1 MRDVVLVIGLGVV
14 VVPLFMAVGVAGA
27 AALLW
32 IADGC
37 EALIARVQR

>member
-1 MRDVVLVIGLGVV
+1 MRDIMLVIGMALV
-14 VVPLFMAVGVAGA
+14 VVPVFMVVGIAGA

>member
-1 MRDVVLVIGLGVV
+1 MRDVVLVIALGVV
-14 VVPLFMAVGVAGA
+14 VVPVFCVVGIAGA

-37 EALIARVQR
+37 EALIARLQ